1 MKDSTTKHLKE
12 LDDPANFAEED
23 VKVITGQE
31 YVSRLHELKDE
42 IKRAWTAEDRV
53 TSLKLSIKVARLLMD
68 TSVLQFYPTLFVLVV
83 EIMDMLGNLVWE
95 RIKQKAEFGEDG
107 SRLCYL
113 SGPYPLSFCVFS
125 LYLSLTLSFSH
136 FHSLSLSSFFLFFFV
151 YCTVQIVYSR

>member
-1 MKDSTTKHLKE
+1 MYGLIDFKISC
-12 LDDPANFAEED
+12 
-23 VKVITGQE
+23 
-31 YVSRLHELKDE
+31 YVLQ
-42 IKRAWTAEDRV
+42 
-53 TSLKLSIKVARLLMD
+53 VARLLMD
-68 TSVLQFYPTLFVLVV
+68 TSVLQFYPTLFVLAA

-136 FHSLSLSSFFLFFFV
+136 FHSLSLCLLSFCFSLCTALFKLS
-151 YCTVQIVYSR
+151 IVDKFRYILY